1 MVKKKK
7 SSYVK
12 SVLLLFWSAKNCGHL
27 GPYNKKLSCLCLI
40 CINKLYVSIYNIH
53 VYIICCVYINC
64 LSKYFEYV
72 FFCENVAGPVKLK
85 KLLFVS
91 VYPKSMYIR
100 PQSIVR
106 LNFKNKVIAMLLPH
120 DSVLNKMNGCLCL

>member
-1 MVKKKK
+1 M
-7 SSYVK
+7 Y
-12 SVLLLFWSAKNCGHL
+12 
-27 GPYNKKLSCLCLI
+27 I
-40 CINKLYVSIYNIH
+40 LYV
-53 VYIICCVYINC
+53 VYISIVCQSILNM
-64 LSKYFEYV
+64 F
-72 FFCENVAGPVKLK
+72 FFCENVAGPVMLK

-106 LNFKNKVIAMLLPH
+106 LNFKNKVIATLLPH